1 MNQQHLF
8 PFQNLDA
15 YRVARELARRVHE
28 SKIRDRELRDQATR
42 AAKSC
47 FLCLCEG
54 LPNEGA
60 AMRHKYFVESRNS
73 LAETVGAMDLAAT
86 IGVARQED
94 VDTIQELGSRLRK
107 TARCVM
113 ARSSQRQRDCPA
125 ATRIATDHPT
135 DRHGD
140 PATVTATVVQTV
152 RPPPFANRVGTCAD
166 DPWRVRRS
174 CPRPPGHRQRDRPA
188 GRHSGRSDHRRC
200 TVWHRRWPTSQS
212 SCPLIRIWQSG

>member
-28 SKIRDRELRDQATR
+28 AKIRDRELRDQATR

-60 AMRHKYFVESRNS
+60 AMRHKYFVEARNS
-73 LAETVGAMDLAAT
+73 LAETVGAMDLAAI
-86 IGVARQED
+86 IGVARQAD

-107 TARCVM
+107 MLTALLR
-113 ARSSQRQRDCPA
+113 
-125 ATRIATDHPT
+125 
-135 DRHGD
+135 
-140 PATVTATVVQTV
+140 
-152 RPPPFANRVGTCAD
+152 
-166 DPWRVRRS
+166 
-174 CPRPPGHRQRDRPA
+174 
-188 GRHSGRSDHRRC
+188 
-200 TVWHRRWPTSQS
+200 
-212 SCPLIRIWQSG
+212 